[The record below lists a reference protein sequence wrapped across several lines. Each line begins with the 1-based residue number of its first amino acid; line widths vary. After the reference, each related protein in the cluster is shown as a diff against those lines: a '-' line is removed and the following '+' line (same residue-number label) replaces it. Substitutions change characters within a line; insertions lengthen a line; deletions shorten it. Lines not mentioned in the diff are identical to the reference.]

1 MATHRADPHA
11 SDYPEIA
18 REKAAEQAA
27 IARNTPRLAAL
38 CEALATRE
46 RELYDGG
53 LVLLSGRL
61 HHDLEQLQLC
71 LGHACYEVSEQDAA
85 IIRARWGLVGCDREK
100 AS

>member
-1 MATHRADPHA
+1 MSTHRVDAHA

-18 REKAAEQAA
+18 REAAAHQDA
-27 IARNTPRLAAL
+27 IRRETPRLAAL

-85 IIRARWGLVGCDREK
+85 IIRARWGLVALDRERV
-100 AS
+100 S